1 MAITNPISELE
12 DENGNVLGIAA
23 KGLDTPVQISLTGNV
38 TGDSGNTDLSG
49 NVTIPTTIT
58 NGSVTESKIATDAVT
73 NGKVKDGELTKAKL
87 NASAYNEVDGSI
99 ADGTNAN
106 LATKTQVKAYVESVL
121 SSEGHYK
128 GVQSV
133 ATINTWTAANLHNGD
148 RVITSS
154 DPAGS
159 GTGTLTLGNLPV
171 VDGQEVIFYVSDDQ
185 SVKIWQSSEGNYKIK
200 QAAKTDPTAS
210 GTTITAIDTI
220 SQNSNGEIT
229 ATKKTIR
236 SGTTSQTGIV
246 QLKGSIAAS
255 ESDDSKAA
263 TPKAV
268 RDTINAL
275 DVAEVGGEG
284 KYIKAVSEV
293 DGKIAATSETMDT
306 TPKANSQKAITSGG
320 VKAAIAAL
328 DAASV
333 GGNGKFISAISETD
347 GIINATEKTMDSVP
361 TENHTDTT
369 VTSAGIKAALD
380 VKQNRGMVD
389 GLSNVTLPNNTGT
402 EFMRN
407 VAVTLKDYVRYIL
420 LYDVTEFYDG
430 TITNDGVE
438 HSAFTGVVTM
448 QRVSTGHHNNAIAN
462 VSAGIGYA
470 SSISTLRTDN
480 VSFSPRI
487 VRKDVEKVG
496 TWVYNK
502 GYVIGDVGSTAMSPV
517 DVANARCMELDVSNI
532 PTLYVSAGFSSE
544 SSLGPLAH
552 VWAFLDSN
560 NRVLSNGG
568 SAYQFNDA
576 VPVPSGAVKFI
587 CNSNSVN
594 DGYVG
599 VQASMPRWYLAIAN
613 SFNSSSVCSLFGR
626 FFTRT
631 TSTASRSARPLLME
645 SVGCI
650 APLAT
655 NTPAGWTEVK
665 DAMLYVNASTADSA
679 REGSA
684 LATAIASKVDK
695 VDGKGLSTN
704 DFTNDLKSKLD
715 GIAAGAEVNVQSDW
729 NQTNTNADDYIKHK
743 PQNLVQDANYVH
755 TDNNFTS
762 TYKDK
767 VDANTTARH
776 THSNKTVLD
785 GITAEKVAAW
795 DAKQDAISW
804 MTDSETDAL
813 FTAAWNAANA

>member
-12 DENGNVLGIAA
+12 DENGNILGIAA

-38 TGDSGNTDLSG
+38 TGNSGNTDMSG
-49 NVTIPTTIT
+49 NVSIPATISD
-58 NGSVTESKIATDAVT
+58 GAVTESKIATDAVT
-73 NGKVKDGELTKAKL
+73 NGKVKDGELTKAKF
-87 NASAYNEVDGSI
+87 NANVYNEVDGTI

-133 ATINTWTAANLHNGD
+133 ATINTWTANNLHNGD

-220 SQNSNGEIT
+220 TQNSNGEIT

-236 SGTTSQTGIV
+236 SGTTSLTGVV

-268 RDTINAL
+268 RDAINAL
-275 DVAEVGGEG
+275 DVSEVGGTG
-284 KYIKAVSEV
+284 KYISAISEA
-293 DGKIAATSETMDT
+293 DGKISATAETMDT
-306 TPKANSQKAITSGG
+306 TPTANSQKAITSGG

-347 GIINATEKTMDSVP
+347 GIMNATAKTMDSVP
-361 TENHTDTT
+361 TANHTDTT

-380 VKQNRGMVD
+380 AVNNSGVVVAKTASDADIPNNRDSSAWRNVYTVVGAYTRLVLLYEVTD
-389 GLSNVTLPNNTGT
+389 FFNGVISNVEN
-402 EFMRN
+402 E
-407 VAVTLKDYVRYIL
+407 A
-420 LYDVTEFYDG
+420 
-430 TITNDGVE
+430 
-438 HSAFTGVVTM
+438 SAFEGIISRIRSAGIF
-448 QRVSTGHHNNAIAN
+448 QSQIAT
-462 VSAGIGYA
+462 VSAGIGYNSGNTSLLTNDVRYMPVIA
-470 SSISTLRTDN
+470 KRSISYIGIWED
-480 VSFSPRI
+480 
-487 VRKDVEKVG
+487 
-496 TWVYNK
+496 YK
-502 GYVIGDVGSTAMSPV
+502 GYVIGEVGSAVNMTPITSGAIMC
-517 DVANARCMELDVSNI
+517 VAVDVSNVS
-532 PTLYVSAGFSSE
+532 TLYVNAGFSQ
-544 SSLGPLAH
+544 SSQYASVGH
-552 VWAFLDSN
+552 VWAFLDSSN
-560 NRVLSNGG
+560 KVMAESSDNGVNGPLS
-568 SAYQFNDA
+568 
-576 VPVPSGAVKFI
+576 VPAGAVKFV
-587 CNSNSVN
+587 CNSRLN
-594 DGYVG
+594 GGPQIG
-599 VQASMPRWYLAIAN
+599 VSDTPKYFLAIKV
-613 SFNSSSVCSLFGR
+613 SFTAGSDQSLFGR
-626 FFTRT
+626 FITRT
-631 TSTASRSARPLLME
+631 EASGGISARPLLLE
-645 SVGCI
+645 I
-650 APLAT
+650 IT
-655 NTPAGWTEVK
+655 NAGSFNVSDIPAGWTIHREG
-665 DAMLYVNASTADSA
+665 DLFVNAATADAA

-684 LATAIASKVDK
+684 LATAIDSKVDK
-695 VDGKGLSTN
+695 VTGKGLSTN
-704 DFTNDLKSKLD
+704 DFT
-715 GIAAGAEVNVQSDW
+715 
-729 NQTNTNADDYIKHK
+729 
-743 PQNLVQDANYVH
+743 DA
-755 TDNNFTS
+755 
-762 TYKDK
+762 YKDK
-767 VDANTTARH
+767 VDANTSARH
-776 THSNKTVLD
+776 THSNKSVLD

-804 MTDSETDAL
+804 MTDSETDTL